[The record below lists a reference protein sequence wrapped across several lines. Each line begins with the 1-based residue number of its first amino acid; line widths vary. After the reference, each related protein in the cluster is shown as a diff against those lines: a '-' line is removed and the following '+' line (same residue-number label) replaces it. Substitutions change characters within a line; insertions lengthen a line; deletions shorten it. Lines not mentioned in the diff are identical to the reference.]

1 MQLVKNTTPFSVSN
15 QQEAITL
22 VTKFVDLLKKESNLS
37 IQKAV
42 LFGSFAKN
50 EQHEYSDIDLAL
62 WSDAFSGVGF
72 LDYKFFSA
80 LKYKNKVFSE
90 IECHTFTN
98 QHPNPFEEEILKTGI
113 VINLNLP

>member
-1 MQLVKNTTPFSVSN
+1 MQLAKKTTLFSVSN
-15 QQEAITL
+15 QQEAIILATQ
-22 VTKFVDLLKKESNLS
+22 FVDLLKKESNLS

-62 WSDAFSGVGF
+62 WSDAFTGIVF

-80 LKYKNKVFSE
+80 LKYKNKMFSE
-90 IECHTFTN
+90 IECHTFTFN
-98 QHPNPFEEEILKTGI
+98 QPNPFEEEILRTGVEI
-113 VINLNLP
+113 AIN